1 MDKGG
6 SYSECRNTSYRAHR
20 RNCRNS
26 FNLLSSGR
34 HTGCHHSE
42 DHQKDPF
49 RHPDYEMNK
58 EVHIFDFFCCR
69 PAKPFKK
76 SDCRAAVFLY
86 DRKFHFPSYKKT
98 LMRTQRAGNQRLPG
112 NYCLTAIAL
121 GASGAH
127 DAYRIRAHT
136 FLYHLSGYSTLSMVC
151 CTMLSI
157 ISAVSAPDTYPY
169 TFPLA
174 SIMKVVGKALIPY
187 Q

>member
-1 MDKGG
+1 M
-6 SYSECRNTSYRAHR
+6 
-20 RNCRNS
+20 
-26 FNLLSSGR
+26 
-34 HTGCHHSE
+34 
-42 DHQKDPF
+42 
-49 RHPDYEMNK
+49 
-58 EVHIFDFFCCR
+58 
-69 PAKPFKK
+69 
-76 SDCRAAVFLY
+76 
-86 DRKFHFPSYKKT
+86 
-98 LMRTQRAGNQRLPG
+98 LMRTQHAGNQKIAGRC
-112 NYCLTAIAL
+112 CLKATAL